1 MPLSLIQLRLVLVIL
16 TTCFLIPL
24 RPFRPNI
31 RTRPFSP
38 GDPDTNVSILISLY
52 LVPDTTKQH
61 HRVSSHIITLVAFPR
76 TGLASKHTEPT
87 PRDQQPAH
95 TRYHVTNKHN

>member
-24 RPFRPNI
+24 RPFGPNI
-31 RTRPFSP
+31 RTRPVSP

-61 HRVSSHIITLVAFPR
+61 HRVSSHILPLVAFPR
-76 TGLASKHTEPT
+76 TELASKHTDPAS
-87 PRDQQPAH
+87 RDLQPAVIW
-95 TRYHVTNKHN
+95 YQVIN

>member
-24 RPFRPNI
+24 RPFGPNI

-61 HRVSSHIITLVAFPR
+61 HRVRSHIITLVTFPR
-76 TGLASKHTEPT
+76 PGLASKHTEPT
-87 PRDQQPAH
+87 TRHLKPTLVRD
-95 TRYHVTNKHN
+95 